1 MRLQRTIIVE
11 KPLDKVFAYLSDF
24 TTTTEWDP
32 GTVKTVRTSGDG
44 GFGTEY
50 LNTTNFAGRQTQLT
64 YVVEDL
70 VPNRH
75 IALRGE
81 NKTLVAHDTMTF
93 RERSDDTGVATTEV
107 TYTGDFTFK
116 GIARLIAPFMKP
128 AFTRLF
134 NEAENGMAAALSR
147 L

>member
-1 MRLQRTIIVE
+1 MRLRKVVTVE
-11 KPLDKVFAYLSDF
+11 KPLVKVFGYLSDF

-32 GTVKTVRTSGDG
+32 GTITTVRTSGDG

-50 LNTTNFAGRQTQLT
+50 LNTSKFAGRQTQLT

-70 VPNRH
+70 VTNRH

-81 NKTLVAHDTMTF
+81 NKTVIAHDTMVF
-93 RERSDDTGVATTEV
+93 REVAGGTEV
-107 TYTGDFTFK
+107 TYTADFTFK
-116 GIARLIAPFMKP
+116 GIARLAAPFLGP
-128 AFTRLF
+128 AFERLG
-134 NEAENGMAAALSR
+134 NEAETGMAAALAR